1 MLGILGFLPYFLNLQ
16 HFLNKSRIPYIY
28 GATHTSHAQKTTL
41 KLHKKS
47 VSHALQGQAEVLYH

>member
-1 MLGILGFLPYFLNLQ
+1 MPGILDFLPYFLNLQ

-28 GATHTSHAQKTTL
+28 GAIHISHTQTTL